1 MVITYPSAN
10 GGYKTA
16 DTCAVWMTE
25 YHYEGYTNYIDYT
38 WHALARE
45 EQGVYVI
52 VESRD
57 HMFAGLTRD
66 QVKYVRRWDAYET
79 AKRYGES
86 VPDDLRQYQTICT
99 CDGSLELDISD
110 FDQYLRDLMDDG
122 DNIYDFVHIT
132 VDRNGQGRFLYFP
145 IDGYSPRT
153 DRNYV
158 FVDRYGCT
166 ISIRFDG
173 DKFVV
178 TNRTIP
184 ADSVSSVRELL
195 DLYGMTQAE
204 FSRRFDI
211 PCRTVSN
218 WCNGVNTPPP
228 YVFRLLGEALSH
240 DTVKQTGGAANAKA

>member
-1 MVITYPSAN
+1 MIITYPSADSR
-10 GGYKTA
+10 YKTA

-25 YHYEGYTNYIDYT
+25 RYYEDETEYV

-45 EQGVYVI
+45 KQGVYVLA
-52 VESRD
+52 ESLD
-57 HMFAGLTRD
+57 PMFAGLTRD
-66 QVKYVRRWDAYET
+66 KVERISRITAYEI

-86 VPDDLRQYQTICT
+86 VPDDLLRYQTICP
-99 CDGSLELDISD
+99 CDGSLSLPDTEENSNDTLIGNSI
-110 FDQYLRDLMDDG
+110 FT
-122 DNIYDFVHIT
+122 FVHKELG
-132 VDRNGQGRFLYFP
+132 RNGQGYLLYFP

-153 DRNYV
+153 DRDYV
-158 FVDRYGCT
+158 FVDRYGCK

-204 FSRRFDI
+204 FSRRFGI
-211 PCRTVSN
+211 PCRTVNN

-240 DTVKQTGGAANAKA
+240 DTVVPRTGDVG

>member
-1 MVITYPSAN
+1 MIITYPAAN

-25 YHYEGYTNYIDYT
+25 YHYEGYTEYIDYI

-45 EQGVYVI
+45 KQGVYVI

-66 QVKYVRRWDAYET
+66 QVEHIGPITAYET

-86 VPDDLRQYQTICT
+86 VPDDLRQYQTICP
-99 CDGSLELDISD
+99 CDGSLEPDDSD
-110 FDQYLRDLMDDG
+110 TEQYFRDLLSGEDP
-122 DNIYDFVHIT
+122 ISTFVHVTIGR
-132 VDRNGQGRFLYFP
+132 DGQGYLLYFP

-153 DRNYV
+153 DRDYV
-158 FVDRYGCT
+158 FVDRYGCK

-204 FSRRFDI
+204 FSRRFGI
-211 PCRTVSN
+211 PCRTVNN

>member
-1 MVITYPSAN
+1 MIITYPSAN

-16 DTCAVWMTE
+16 CTCAVWMTE
-25 YHYEGYTNYIDYT
+25 LSYLDETSYT

-45 EQGVYVI
+45 KRGVYVL

-66 QVKYVRRWDAYET
+66 QVEHIGPITAYET

-86 VPDDLRQYQTICT
+86 VPDDLRQYQTICP
-99 CDGSLELDISD
+99 CDGSLEPDDSDTEQYFRDFFLGEDPIST
-110 FDQYLRDLMDDG
+110 
-122 DNIYDFVHIT
+122 FVHVTIGR
-132 VDRNGQGRFLYFP
+132 DGQGYLLYFP

-153 DRNYV
+153 DRVYV
-158 FVDRYGCT
+158 FVDRYGCK

-204 FSRRFDI
+204 FSRRFGI
-211 PCRTVSN
+211 PCRTVNN

-228 YVFRLLGEALSH
+228 YVFRLLGETLSH

>member
-1 MVITYPSAN
+1 MIITYPSAN

-25 YHYEGYTNYIDYT
+25 RHYEDYT
-38 WHALARE
+38 DYIWHALARE
-45 EQGVYVI
+45 KQGVYVI
-52 VESRD
+52 VESPD

-86 VPDDLRQYQTICT
+86 IPDDLYPEQTICT
-99 CDGSLELDISD
+99 CDGSLEPDDSGD
-110 FDQYLRDLMDDG
+110 EQYFRDVFGGEDY
-122 DNIYDFVHIT
+122 ICDFVHVT
-132 VDRNGQGRFLYFP
+132 VDRTGQGRFLYFR

-153 DRNYV
+153 DREYV

-173 DKFVV
+173 EKFVV

-204 FSRRFDI
+204 FSRRFGI
-211 PCRTVSN
+211 PCRTVNN